1 MDYAAARAGLIKQ
14 LSAGIKNKRVLEAMV
29 EVPREMFI
37 PSEAR
42 QFAYDDRPLS
52 IGYGQTISQPYIVAM
67 MTEAL
72 NLSSKDKVLEV
83 GTGSGYQAA
92 ILAQLAGQVITTERV
107 PELAET
113 SREVL
118 GELGY
123 KNIMVYR
130 AGDELGWPGEAP
142 YDAIIVTAA
151 APKIPEGLLKQLKV
165 GGRLVIPVG
174 SIYEQQLCQ
183 VVKKKER
190 NDVKNL
196 GGCRFVPLIGRE
208 AWTENRETLL

>member
-1 MDYAAARAGLIKQ
+1 MDYTAARAELIEQ
-14 LSAGIKNKRVLEAMV
+14 LSAGIEDKRVIDAMSQ
-29 EVPREMFI
+29 VPREMFV

-67 MTEAL
+67 MTQAL
-72 NLSSKDKVLEV
+72 RLSKKDKVLEI

-92 ILAQLAGQVITTERV
+92 ILAKLAGRVITTERV
-107 PELAET
+107 PELAEA
-113 SREVL
+113 SREIL

-123 KNIMVYR
+123 KNVEVYR
-130 AGDELGWPGEAP
+130 AGDELGWQREAP

-151 APKIPEGLLKQLKV
+151 APGIPQGLLGQLKV
-165 GGRLVIPVG
+165 GGKLVIPIG
-174 SIYEQQLCQ
+174 TIYEQQLCQ
-183 VVKKKER
+183 VLRKETG
-190 NDVKNL
+190 NVVKNL

-208 AWTENRETLL
+208 GWKENGEAYL

>member
-1 MDYAAARAGLIKQ
+1 MDYTAARAELMKQ
-14 LSAGIKNKRVLEAMV
+14 LSARIKDKRVLKAMT
-29 EVPREMFI
+29 EVPREMFV
-37 PSEAR
+37 PSEVR
-42 QFAYDDRPLS
+42 QFAYEDRPLS

-72 NLSSKDKVLEV
+72 DLRSKDKVLEI
-83 GTGSGYQAA
+83 GTGSGYQTA
-92 ILAQLAGQVITTERV
+92 ILAQLAGRVITTERV
-107 PELAET
+107 PELVET

-123 KNIMVYR
+123 KNINVYR
-130 AGDELGWPGEAP
+130 AHDKLGWPGEAP

-151 APKIPEGLLKQLKV
+151 APKIPEGLLKQLRV

-174 SIYEQQLCQ
+174 SIYEQQLCRLTR
-183 VVKKKER
+183 KKHR
-190 NDVKNL
+190 DDIKNL